1 MAKIKNGTM
10 EVAKKNDAKVEK
22 KLSPAGRIIEKIKR
36 NRLATLAI
44 VIGTITIAVG
54 SFFGAVTKIVE
65 FFDRFDD
72 PKPTSVIALQD
83 TIRTT
88 ALELKESFNSVTSG
102 SGRTP
107 PIPDGDFDRVN
118 QLIAKIEQ
126 LDPGNGHVIYYR
138 GFITR
143 WRNQRP
149 ASHPA
154 LFWYLER
161 AKDPNLH
168 TPGDNGDA
176 RFCFDNWR
184 GYCKQRQAFIN
195 HVLALDFERA
205 AREEKDRTVALAQ
218 LKAALDRAEATI
230 KLYGEFNAPGQGT
243 PTRTLAKS
251 LRKQISEGEQL
262 LSTSTLN

>member
-1 MAKIKNGTM
+1 MT
-10 EVAKKNDAKVEK
+10 VAKKSDAGVEK
-22 KLSPAGRIIEKIKR
+22 KVSPADRIIEKIKR
-36 NRLATLAI
+36 HRLVTLAI

-54 SFFGAVTKIVE
+54 SFFGAVNKVAE
-65 FFDRFDD
+65 FIDRFVD
-72 PKPTSVIALQD
+72 PKHMTVKALQD
-83 TIRTT
+83 TVRTT
-88 ALELKESFNSVTSG
+88 ALELKESFNTVT

-118 QLIAKIEQ
+118 RLIKKIER

-143 WRNQRP
+143 WQNQRQ
-149 ASHPA
+149 ASHTA

-168 TPGDNGDA
+168 MPGDNGDA
-176 RFCFDNWR
+176 KFCFDNWL
-184 GYCKQRQAFIN
+184 GYCRQRQAFIN

-205 AREEKDRTVALAQ
+205 AKEEKNHAVALAR
-218 LKAALDRAEATI
+218 LKAALDRAETAI

-243 PTRTLAKS
+243 PTRTLAES
-251 LRKQISEGEQL
+251 LRRRISEGEKL
-262 LSTSTLN
+262 LSTPTRN